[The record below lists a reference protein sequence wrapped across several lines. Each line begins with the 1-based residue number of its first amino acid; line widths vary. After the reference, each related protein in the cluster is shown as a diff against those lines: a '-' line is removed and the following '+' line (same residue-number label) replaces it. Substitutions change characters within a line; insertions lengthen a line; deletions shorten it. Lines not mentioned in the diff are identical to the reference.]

1 MAAPQGGGPD
11 GVACVAIV
19 GVLTA
24 LAVALTFLVT
34 LLGILVVGLLR
45 SHADI
50 LRALHS
56 LGAGIGD
63 PTDDD
68 AGPAG
73 PVPISMGPTLPSER
87 SAGAPDVVGTT
98 PDGDAIAISS
108 GAADLT
114 LLAFL
119 TSGCGTCHLFWR
131 GLSSPE
137 VLPLPPGARLV
148 IVTNGAELESPDL
161 VAGLA
166 PRNVDVVLSTDAWV
180 DYEVPAAPY
189 FALVDGTARRRVGEG
204 LASTVEQLAGLIERV
219 VADGNHRARRPP
231 RTNLDGPAREED
243 NDRALLASGIRP
255 GDPSL
260 YPTNP
265 HGPGR

>member
-1 MAAPQGGGPD
+1 M
-11 GVACVAIV
+11 
-19 GVLTA
+19 TA
-24 LAVALTFLVT
+24 LAVALCFVVL

-45 SHADI
+45 SHADV

-63 PTDDD
+63 PAADHDDHD
-68 AGPAG
+68 HGSGIVPLTIGPR
-73 PVPISMGPTLPSER
+73 LPDER
-87 SAGAPDVVGTT
+87 GSSAPDVFGTT
-98 PDGDAIAISS
+98 PSGDAVAVSA

-119 TSGCGTCHLFWR
+119 SSGCGTCHVFWK
-131 GLSSPE
+131 GLTSVAE
-137 VLPLPPGARLV
+137 LELPAGTRLV
-148 IVTNGAELESPDL
+148 IVTKGAELESPDL

-166 PRNVDVVLSTDAWV
+166 PPGVDVVLSTEAWV

-189 FALVDGTARRRVGEG
+189 FALVDGRAQRRVGEG
-204 LASTVEQLAGLIERV
+204 LASTVEQLAGLILRV
-219 VADGNHRARRPP
+219 VAEGNHRVRAVP
-231 RTNLDGPAREED
+231 RTHLDGPEREID

-260 YPTNP
+260 YPTSP
-265 HGPGR
+265 HAPTG

>member
-1 MAAPQGGGPD
+1 MH
-11 GVACVAIV
+11 GVARVSL
-19 GVLTA
+19 LTA
-24 LAVALTFLVT
+24 LAVALTFLVS

-63 PTDDD
+63 PTATDS
-68 AGPAG
+68 PEPVG
-73 PVPISMGPTLPSER
+73 PVPITMGPTLPHER
-87 SAGAPDVVGTT
+87 GSAAPDVLGTT
-98 PDGDAIAISS
+98 PQGDAVAIAA

-119 TSGCGTCHLFWR
+119 TSGCGTCQVFWK
-131 GLSSPE
+131 GLSSPQ
-137 VLPLPPGARLV
+137 VLPLPAGTRLV
-148 IVTNGAELESPDL
+148 IVTKGPELESPDL

-166 PRNVDVVLSTDAWV
+166 PRGVDVVLSTDAWV

-189 FALVDGTARRRVGEG
+189 FALVDGAAGRRVGEG
-204 LASTVEQLAGLIERV
+204 LASSVEQLAGLVERV
-219 VADGNHRARRPP
+219 VADGNHRARRAS
-231 RTNLDGPAREED
+231 RVHVDGPEREED
-243 NDRALLASGIRP
+243 NDLELLASGIRP

-260 YPTNP
+260 YPQTP
-265 HGPGR
+265 HGPAR